1 MKKLAAIVTA
11 FILILSSFMLAAC
24 DLGDTSGGETQ
35 ADSTSDTTVDS
46 ESNTVTDA
54 VENNGGNNGG
64 DNSGDDGVKEIS
76 TEGGT
81 LVENL
86 DGKTPYRLYCDIS
99 TMMNECVE
107 GEQQIILKG
116 SASSDEFELKLSA
129 SSGYYSLDDGRQ
141 EGWHI
146 GGNELYGRDGN
157 NCESSK
163 ISFYEFK
170 SSLIDLFNH
179 FWYVEL
185 SEEDFNGVE
194 LFKTPEGL
202 YYFTVKQ
209 TVDGTEQ
216 AVTYFFGANGAVRQ
230 FQGAVGGKTV
240 ALCAFTWGD
249 VPAISLPDDWQS
261 PSDGNGNSSDSGN
274 ADKGDAVGPVVGPD
288 GGAEEIPPSNP
299 YKPSEDSD
307 SAYIEPEAYEFYSL
321 ISKESNDERIPKN
334 VSQDDFSYLKV
345 YDDGTGN
352 ANVMEFKLKSDPGR
366 MYTIRLDSNNNIIS
380 IT

>member
-24 DLGDTSGGETQ
+24 DLGDTSDGETQ
-35 ADSTSDTTVDS
+35 ADSTSDTTADS

-64 DNSGDDGVKEIS
+64 DNSGDNGVKEIS

-129 SSGYYSLDDGRQ
+129 SSGYYSILDGYQ

-146 GGNELYGRDGN
+146 GGDKLYAKDRNGCD
-157 NCESSK
+157 
-163 ISFYEFK
+163 ISEMSFHDFK
-170 SSLIDLFNH
+170 SFLIDWFRD

-194 LFKTPEGL
+194 LFKTSEGL

-216 AVTYFFGANGAVRQ
+216 AVTYFFDANGAVRQ

-261 PSDGNGNSSDSGN
+261 SSGGNGNSSDSGN
-274 ADKGDAVGPVVGPD
+274 ADKGDAVGPD
-288 GGAEEIPPSNP
+288 SGAEEIPPSIPNT
-299 YKPSEDSD
+299 PSEDSD
-307 SAYIEPEAYEFYSL
+307 SAYIDPNAYYFYMLVSQN
-321 ISKESNDERIPKN
+321 SNDERIPKN
-334 VSQDDFSYLKV
+334 VSRDDFSYLNV

-352 ANVMEFKLKSDPGR
+352 VNVIEFKLKSDPET
-366 MYTIRLDSNNNIIS
+366 MYTIRLNSDYNIIS